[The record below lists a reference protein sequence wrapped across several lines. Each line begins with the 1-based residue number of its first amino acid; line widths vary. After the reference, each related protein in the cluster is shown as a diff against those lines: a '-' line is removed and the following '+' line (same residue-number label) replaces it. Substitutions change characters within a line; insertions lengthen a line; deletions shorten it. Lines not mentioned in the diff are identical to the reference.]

1 MPRLRTLLISVLAL
15 SGLLRVIVYFQNR
28 SLFLDEANLSRN
40 IIEKPYGELFGSLD
54 YEQFCP
60 PMYACT
66 VKLCTQIFGVNE
78 YSLRLFSL
86 LLGLASLY
94 LFYRLV
100 HRLFDSPMAL
110 YPILLFGFSIYLM
123 RYQTENKQYAADVFF
138 ALLFLWIGLEKKIN
152 TWGQFLALG
161 IAGGLGI
168 WFSMPLVF
176 VLTGLGCF
184 LFYQQWISENRVQ
197 RVLKWGS
204 MATVWLASFAALYQV
219 NLKASI
225 GNKYLQEYYSNI
237 YLEFPVSFE
246 KMGQTFVVLREF
258 LSNTTDHTVVPLVW
272 ASICW
277 LLGIY
282 VLVKKDLGKALLIGL
297 PIASCYLASMLH
309 QFILIPRV
317 GLFLMPFYFILIG
330 LGAEFI
336 FNKIRQLN
344 GVKKYVA
351 LVLILLA
358 MVLSILG
365 RTAIPYFFKTYELE
379 HSRPVIQAIQV
390 YPEKNIPVYVI
401 HNGMPAFRF
410 YTQLH
415 EPPFEI
421 EAPFIRFGVWSDQ
434 LPQLATEWKETGVR
448 KIWIFDSHTF
458 GEELE
463 RVNRDISLIGKT
475 DTVIRASN
483 SAGYLVE
490 F

>member
-66 VKLCTQIFGVNE
+66 VKMCTQVFGVNE

-86 LLGLASLY
+86 LLGLAALY

-100 HRLFDSPMAL
+100 RRLFDSPIAL
-110 YPILLFGFSIYLM
+110 YPILLFGFSIYLV

-176 VLTGLGCF
+176 VLTGLGGF
-184 LFYQQWISENRVQ
+184 LFYQRWISENRVQ
-197 RVLKWGS
+197 GLLKWGS

-225 GNKYLQEYYSNI
+225 GNKYLQDYYTTI
-237 YLEFPVSFE
+237 YLEFPVSL
-246 KMGQTFVVLREF
+246 KNIHQTYAVLRDF
-258 LSNTTDHTVVPLVW
+258 LSSTTDHTFIPLIW

-277 LLGIY
+277 VLGIY
-282 VLVKKDLGKALLIGL
+282 VLVKKDVGKALLIGL
-297 PIASCYLASMLH
+297 PIASSFLASMLH
-309 QFILIPRV
+309 QFILIPV
-317 GLFLMPFYFILIG
+317 
-330 LGAEFI
+330 LGSFNAII
-336 FNKIRQLN
+336 FH
-344 GVKKYVA
+344 
-351 LVLILLA
+351 
-358 MVLSILG
+358 
-365 RTAIPYFFKTYELE
+365 FD
-379 HSRPVIQAIQV
+379 
-390 YPEKNIPVYVI
+390 
-401 HNGMPAFRF
+401 
-410 YTQLH
+410 
-415 EPPFEI
+415 
-421 EAPFIRFGVWSDQ
+421 WS
-434 LPQLATEWKETGVR
+434 WG
-448 KIWIFDSHTF
+448 
-458 GEELE
+458 
-463 RVNRDISLIGKT
+463 
-475 DTVIRASN
+475 
-483 SAGYLVE
+483 
-490 F
+490 